1 MVQVLGEKWTTALLP
16 MTISEACVKGA
27 FYKIAS
33 GRATVAT
40 DTDIP
45 AYVACD
51 GADASTLDKFYHF
64 IDITNEIC
72 RVPLSDVAADCFN
85 VVTTSD
91 GAADGTTLV
100 DTDRTEIDDYW
111 NGTFVYCHELGEYA
125 YCSDFDAASDT
136 ATFSP
141 GFSKQ
146 IKSGYHYSCTV
157 QAVGVTS
164 ADISNDGLYVVNE
177 DTTGGQLEILEVHL
191 DVVGDEHVIARARSE
206 A

>member
-100 DTDRTEIDDYW
+100 DTKRTEADHTFE
-111 NGTFVYCHELGEYA
+111 GTYLYCHELGEYR
-125 YCSDFDAASDT
+125 YVSHLEAATDT
-136 ATFSP
+136 ITVTPAFSA
-141 GFSKQ
+141 Q
-146 IKSGYHYSCTV
+146 VKSGYHYSITM